1 MGTADRPLDA
11 SALRDWAHAVVSDLI
26 LHIDEIN
33 RLNVFPVADSDTG
46 VNMLFTM
53 RAAVVEADLH
63 ANSQADAEDVARVA
77 AALAAGALN
86 GARGNS
92 GVILSQILR
101 GIAEVT
107 ATAAA
112 ASGAVLRAVDANA
125 LGAALWRG
133 VELVVAS
140 MGGVEVP
147 GTIVSV
153 LRAAAGAVD
162 QCAHEGLAG
171 AVTAAGDAAVIALEK
186 TPEQLDVLAD
196 AGAVDAGGRGLLV
209 LLDALRSTICGQ
221 APARAVYEPSPRALP
236 TDTATQRPAPQFEVM
251 YLLAVCDAAAAD
263 QLRDRLKELGESVA
277 IAAAPPDSYS
287 VHVHTDDAGAAVE
300 AGLAVGRVS
309 RIVISALGSGTSG
322 LPAGGWTRGRA
333 VLAVV
338 DGDGA
343 AELFAG
349 EGACV
354 LRPGRRSGYR
364 GRRGADRRRRCR
376 RGGHRSGRPVVGI
389 GRRSGDGANWRRRNR
404 RRGCRPGTACA
415 RPPSR
420 HRAGLLPH
428 RTPRRRA
435 ADRGRVAVASLS
447 DRLDRVLGATAADA
461 LDEQFG
467 MRTVDD
473 LLRHYPRSYVEG
485 AARVGIGDARPEAGE
500 HITIVDV
507 ITDTYS
513 FPMKKKPNRKC
524 LRITVGG
531 GRNKVTATFFNA
543 DYIMRDLTKHTK
555 VMLSGEVGY
564 YKGAMQLTHPAFL
577 ILDSPDGKNHGTRSL
592 KSIADASKAISGEL
606 VVEEFERRFFPIYP
620 ASTKVQSWDIFKCV
634 RQVLDVLD
642 RVDDPLPAELRA
654 KHGLIPED
662 EALRAI
668 HLAESQSLRE
678 RARER
683 LTFDEAVGLQWA
695 LVARRHGELSESG
708 PSAAWKS
715 NGLAAELLRRL
726 PFELTAGQREVLDV
740 LSDGL
745 AANRPLNRL
754 LQGEVGSGKTIVAV
768 LAMLQM
774 VDAGYQCALLA
785 PTEVLAAQHLRS
797 IRDVLGPL
805 AMGGQL
811 GGAENATRVALLTGS
826 MTAGQKKQV
835 RAEIASGQVG
845 IVIGTHALLQEAV
858 DFHNLGMV
866 VVDEQHR
873 FGVEQRDQL
882 RAKAPAGITPHLL
895 VMTATPIP
903 RTVALTV
910 YGDLETSTLRELP
923 LGRQPIATNVIFVK
937 DKPAWLDRAWRR
949 IIEEAAAGRQ
959 AYVVA
964 PRIDES
970 DDTDVQGGVR
980 PSATAE
986 GLFSRLRSAELA
998 ELRLALMHGRL
1009 SADDKD
1015 AAMAAFRA
1023 GEVDVL
1029 VCTTVIEVGVDVP
1042 NATVMLVMDADRFGI
1057 SQLHQ
1062 LRGRI
1067 GRGEHPSVCLLASW
1081 VPPDTPAGQ
1090 RLRAVAGTMDGF
1102 ALADLDLKERK
1113 EGDVLGRNQS
1123 GKAITLRLL
1132 SLAEH
1137 EEYIVA
1143 ARDFCIEAYKNPTDP
1158 ALALMAARF
1167 TSTDRIEYLDK
1178 S

>member
-1 MGTADRPLDA
+1 
-11 SALRDWAHAVVSDLI
+11 
-26 LHIDEIN
+26 
-33 RLNVFPVADSDTG
+33 
-46 VNMLFTM
+46 ML
-53 RAAVVEADLH
+53 
-63 ANSQADAEDVARVA
+63 S
-77 AALAAGALN
+77 
-86 GARGNS
+86 
-92 GVILSQILR
+92 
-101 GIAEVT
+101 
-107 ATAAA
+107 
-112 ASGAVLRAVDANA
+112 
-125 LGAALWRG
+125 LG
-133 VELVVAS
+133 
-140 MGGVEVP
+140 
-147 GTIVSV
+147 
-153 LRAAAGAVD
+153 
-162 QCAHEGLAG
+162 
-171 AVTAAGDAAVIALEK
+171 
-186 TPEQLDVLAD
+186 
-196 AGAVDAGGRGLLV
+196 
-209 LLDALRSTICGQ
+209 
-221 APARAVYEPSPRALP
+221 
-236 TDTATQRPAPQFEVM
+236 
-251 YLLAVCDAAAAD
+251 
-263 QLRDRLKELGESVA
+263 
-277 IAAAPPDSYS
+277 
-287 VHVHTDDAGAAVE
+287 
-300 AGLAVGRVS
+300 
-309 RIVISALGSGTSG
+309 
-322 LPAGGWTRGRA
+322 
-333 VLAVV
+333 
-338 DGDGA
+338 
-343 AELFAG
+343 
-349 EGACV
+349 
-354 LRPGRRSGYR
+354 
-364 GRRGADRRRRCR
+364 
-376 RGGHRSGRPVVGI
+376 
-389 GRRSGDGANWRRRNR
+389 
-404 RRGCRPGTACA
+404 
-415 RPPSR
+415 
-420 HRAGLLPH
+420 
-428 RTPRRRA
+428 
-435 ADRGRVAVASLS
+435 
-447 DRLDRVLGATAADA
+447 DRLDYTVGAKAANL
-461 LDEQFG
+461 LDEEFG
-467 MRTVDD
+467 IRTVDD
-473 LLRHYPRSYVEG
+473 LLRHYPRSYTESASRLG
-485 AARVGIGDARPEAGE
+485 SERPEPGE
-500 HITIVDV
+500 HITLIDT
-507 ITDTYS
+507 ITS
-513 FPMKKKPNRKC
+513 AVMQSAKKDPSKKF
-524 LRITVGG
+524 LRVTLGSP
-531 GRNKVTATFFNA
+531 RNKVTATFFNPRF
-543 DYIMRDLTKHTK
+543 ISKGLTKDTK
-555 VMLSGEVGY
+555 VMLSGEVSY

-577 ILDSPDGKNHGTRSL
+577 ILDSPDGKHHGT
-592 KSIADASKAISGEL
+592 KSMKAIADVSQANSSEDLISA
-606 VVEEFERRFFPIYP
+606 FERRFFPIYP
-620 ASTKVQSWDIFKCV
+620 ASTKMQSWDIFRCV

-642 RVDDPLPAELRA
+642 PVSDPLPDALRA
-654 KHGLIPED
+654 EHGLISED

-668 HLAESQSLRE
+668 HLAESESERE

-708 PSAAWKS
+708 PPAPRRSD
-715 NGLAAELLRRL
+715 GLAAELLARL

-745 AANRPLNRL
+745 AATRPLNRL

-835 RAEIASGQVG
+835 RAEIAGGQVG

-937 DKPAWLDRAWRR
+937 DKPAWLDRAWQR
-949 IIEEAAAGRQ
+949 IIEEASAGRQ

-970 DDTDVQGGVR
+970 DDGDSQEGGR

-986 GLFSRLRSAELA
+986 GLFARLRSAELA
-998 ELRLALMHGRL
+998 DLRLALMHGRL

-1015 AAMAAFRA
+1015 TAMAAFRA

-1081 VPPDTPAGQ
+1081 VPPDSPSGQ

-1143 ARDFCIEAYKNPTDP
+1143 ARDFCIQAYENPNNP
-1158 ALALMAARF
+1158 ELALLAARF
-1167 TSTDRIEYLDK
+1167 TNTDRIEYLDK